1 MNISINFLPQSRKDE
16 IKNLKHIG
24 VVMRVGIMAILALCL
39 LVFFLKAIAFSIKI
53 EKDFI
58 EGELLR
64 FEKSAGYLETKKA
77 QDSLREYSKTA
88 KVIKV
93 GLRDKKDYT
102 ELISKINSMIP
113 EGIILNKLSL
123 DSKELVLSGVA
134 LKRENLLFLEQKL
147 KEDAQFKKI
156 DSPISNLVS
165 DTNAAFTFKVELE

>member
-1 MNISINFLPQSRKDE
+1 MNISINFLPQARKNE

-39 LVFFLKAIAFSIKI
+39 LVFFLKAITFSVKI

-64 FEKSAGYLETKKA
+64 FEKSFEYLEAKKA

-88 KVIKV
+88 GTIKN
-93 GLRDKKDYT
+93 GLKNKKDYT
-102 ELISKINSMIP
+102 LLISEINNMIP

-123 DSKELVLSGVA
+123 DSKQLVLSGVA
-134 LKRENLLFLEQKL
+134 LKRENLLFLEQQL
-147 KEDAQFKKI
+147 KEYKRFKKV

-165 DTNAAFTFKVELE
+165 DTNAEFTFKVELE